1 LEILELEEIY
11 GIKLNLGMVLIIEPI
26 SSGHHVSLY
35 LKSIIKELLN
45 KNIDFEIMTTTESF
59 DSEVFKNLQLNDNI
73 EVHKFKKP
81 YLFKKLNLFN
91 QFLWYFAI
99 KTKYKKVCKDRP
111 YKIIYF
117 NSLDLINNAIIFLG
131 SPFNNT
137 NYSGLILKMGWI
149 RNNNKISTHYLKKKL
164 IKLYKIWFNKNNVK
178 KIFFIDRYYI
188 DYFNSIKNKH
198 KLIYLNDAVDLE
210 YNSEQSSVEIR
221 DKINI
226 LVYGSISKRKGLKFL
241 ETSLLNSNLK
251 KRLKLV
257 IAGKVH
263 KDYLNEFDE
272 IINNFKRENWNIEVM
287 NKWVTKEEEFKLFS
301 NTDIVWSCYEKS
313 FSGSSGVIY
322 IAGAFKKPVIV
333 NNTGYISEI
342 VLENNNGEIVNSN
355 DFNSITASINKLLNN
370 SKQREKLGKNG
381 YVLSKKHDSKL
392 FAKNIV
398 NEFLHEL

>member
-1 LEILELEEIY
+1 MI
-11 GIKLNLGMVLIIEPI
+11 LIIEPI
-26 SSGHHVSLY
+26 STGHHFSLY

-59 DSEVFKNLQLNDNI
+59 NSEAFRNLQLNHNI
-73 EVHKFKKP
+73 KIHKFKKP
-81 YLFKKLNLFN
+81 YLFMKLNLFN
-91 QFLWYFAI
+91 QFLWYLAI
-99 KTKYKKVCKDRP
+99 KTKYKKVCKDGP
-111 YKIIYF
+111 YKIIYL
-117 NSLDLINNAIIFLG
+117 NSLDLIDKAIIFLG

-149 RNNNKISTHYLKKKL
+149 RNNNKISTQYLKKII

-188 DYFNSIKNKH
+188 DYLNSIKNKH

-210 YNSEQSSVEIR
+210 YNSEPSSENIC

-226 LVYGSISKRKGLKFL
+226 LVYGAISKRKGLKFL

-251 KRLKLV
+251 NRLKLV

-263 KDYLNEFDE
+263 KHYLNEFDG
-272 IINNFKRENWNIEVM
+272 IINNFKFKNWNIEVI

-301 NTDIVWSCYEKS
+301 NTDIVWLCYEKS
-313 FSGSSGVIY
+313 FSGSSGVMY
-322 IAGAFKKPVIV
+322 VAGAFKKPVIV

-342 VLENNNGEIVNSN
+342 VLQNNNGEIVNSDN
-355 DFNSITASINKLLNN
+355 INSITASIYNLLNN
-370 SKQREKLGKNG
+370 SKQREKFGKNG
-381 YVLSKKHDSKL
+381 HILSKKHDSKL

-398 NEFLHEL
+398 NELLHE